1 MEEKKNVSE
10 FELKDEQLD
19 AASGGTAE
27 EIAEL
32 KQLLGVD
39 DDKLF
44 DALKKV
50 GVDGYMMGDSY
61 SFKNMYYDNEVEGG
75 QITHEELV
83 KRINLYKKTHPLGI
97 F

>member
-19 AASGGTAE
+19 AASGGTAA

-50 GVDGYMMGDSY
+50 GVDGYMMGDSN
-61 SFKNMYYDNEVEGG
+61 SFKNIYYDNEVKGG

-83 KRINLYKKTHPLGI
+83 KRINIYKKTHPLGI

>member
-1 MEEKKNVSE
+1 MEEKKTVNE

-27 EIAEL
+27 EIEEL
-32 KQLLGVD
+32 KALLGVD
-39 DDKLF
+39 EDGLYEQ
-44 DALKKV
+44 LKKV

-61 SFKNMYYDNEVEGG
+61 WFKNLYYDKEVEGG
-75 QITHEELV
+75 QITHEELLR
-83 KRINLYKKTHPLGI
+83 RIRHYKLTHPSG

>member
-61 SFKNMYYDNEVEGG
+61 WFKNMYFDKEVEGG

-83 KRINLYKKTHPLGI
+83 KRIKLYKMTHPLGI